1 MLRPQLTDGERR
13 EAIARAFSHH
23 EKPYVFEFDFFSN
36 DRLVCSELVFELL
49 VFLDRDERTRKA
61 FRSSD
66 VGFIGTLKRSRF
78 TFLRRP

>member
-13 EAIARAFSHH
+13 EAIVRAFSHH

-49 VFLDRDERTRKA
+49 VFLDMDERTRKA
-61 FRSSD
+61 PDPRMLDSSA
-66 VGFIGTLKRSRF
+66 L
-78 TFLRRP
+78 